1 MELEKEGEPFG
12 SENESTPLL
21 PENRDETAT
30 EVPSNVELGFTLR
43 RCMLLPVI
51 LGYFLEGGMFMFLLP
66 QYTQHVFK
74 EKYTRHDQFSLN
86 TTYNAC
92 ANVNQSDPEYQIY
105 LKIQRETAKWTIY
118 YAIASLVPTIVG
130 NIVWASLSDILG
142 RKFVLYLT
150 IAGAIVSIGSFAL
163 VANYKLSLYYII
175 IGKVLDGLTGSYTA
189 FLAMMFT
196 YTCDITVAGKSRTIA
211 IVFMELL
218 LGLTVTL
225 ASMYTGYFIEAA
237 GFFWPSF
244 MATCLLAAAFLI
256 LVIFVPETSGI
267 QHQRGSQTEQL
278 TASARVKRAML
289 STIEAFKFYFTN
301 DSKVR
306 RLKYILLILG
316 FLFLTIPYL
325 NRGSM
330 EILYQLGKPF
340 CWSSRKIGWFASL
353 KISIASVFGV
363 AGTYLLQRCM
373 KDDIIAMLGTA
384 IGIASYV
391 VEGFAHGSIIWLV
404 PVLSAPTGLPIP
416 MIRSL
421 MSALTPADKQGALF
435 ASIGA
440 VETLCALIGSVSNN
454 AIYSATLTIMNGF
467 VFEIMAAFTL
477 IGVIFLVAYIFVA
490 RLMKDTDSRDDI
502 TITVTADQ

>member
-30 EVPSNVELGFTLR
+30 EVPSNVE
-43 RCMLLPVI
+43 
-51 LGYFLEGGMFMFLLP
+51 
-66 QYTQHVFK
+66 
-74 EKYTRHDQFSLN
+74 
-86 TTYNAC
+86 
-92 ANVNQSDPEYQIY
+92 
-105 LKIQRETAKWTIY
+105 
-118 YAIASLVPTIVG
+118 
-130 NIVWASLSDILG
+130 
-142 RKFVLYLT
+142 
-150 IAGAIVSIGSFAL
+150 
-163 VANYKLSLYYII
+163 
-175 IGKVLDGLTGSYTA
+175 
-189 FLAMMFT
+189 
-196 YTCDITVAGKSRTIA
+196 
-211 IVFMELL
+211 
-218 LGLTVTL
+218 
-225 ASMYTGYFIEAA
+225 
-237 GFFWPSF
+237 
-244 MATCLLAAAFLI
+244 
-256 LVIFVPETSGI
+256 
-267 QHQRGSQTEQL
+267 
-278 TASARVKRAML
+278 
-289 STIEAFKFYFTN
+289 
-301 DSKVR
+301 
-306 RLKYILLILG
+306 
-316 FLFLTIPYL
+316 
-325 NRGSM
+325 
-330 EILYQLGKPF
+330 
-340 CWSSRKIGWFASL
+340 
-353 KISIASVFGV
+353 
-363 AGTYLLQRCM
+363 CM